1 MKEYLYYYF
10 DPKHQMIKNLPIIN
24 SYNTDN
30 TVINITD
37 INSLIT
43 LIHNA
48 RTPSTILFDETGLA
62 DISKNLT
69 NIKKLRHV
77 HLLLV
82 NSTNDN
88 YLSINPA
95 NWQVISLLA
104 QGTIVEPEV
113 DLTNINISYPHKE
126 SKSKA
131 NVNKQI
137 NAIKSNNA
145 EADTSPEVSA
155 SRLDT
160 AKAANATVKPKA
172 AKKKTKQKSQS
183 DIKPAKAPKV
193 NPKIAVALP
202 SETKDSGDNE
212 KNEKNKIDETS
223 NAVNTNIDTKP
234 ISPKPEKDNSSSKV
248 EQTITTEDKTKAS
261 DDISPIKP
269 TKESDTVIFSNSK
282 DNTSVKENSTINTT
296 TPEVEQGVVFGN
308 NPKVAEQKNIIK
320 PDTNEVSDAIIPD
333 NDATSDNTSQ
343 TVIFSNKQDKAET
356 SNQPD
361 TTVKEQNIVQTN
373 NTPVDDEDFLAETIN
388 SKPKKKDKPQQP
400 KPTTDDDGVNI
411 LEDTMKKMK
420 F

>member
-30 TVINITD
+30 TVIHITD

-77 HLLLV
+77 HLLFV

-88 YLSINPA
+88 YLSVNPA

-131 NVNKQI
+131 NANKQA
-137 NAIKSNNA
+137 NVVKSNNA
-145 EADTSPEVSA
+145 ETNTSPEVS
-155 SRLDT
+155 SSSLGT
-160 AKAANATVKPKA
+160 AKADNTTVKPKTV
-172 AKKKTKQKSQS
+172 KKKTNQKSQS
-183 DIKPAKAPKV
+183 DIKPAKAPKI
-193 NPKIAVALP
+193 NPKIAVTLP
-202 SETKDSGDNE
+202 SETKDNGDNE
-212 KNEKNKIDETS
+212 RNKSDETS
-223 NAVNTNIDTKP
+223 NAVNTSTDAKP
-234 ISPKPEKDNSSSKV
+234 ISPKPKEDKSSSKI

-261 DDISPIKP
+261 DGISPMKP
-269 TKESDTVIFSNSK
+269 NKETDTIVFSNSK
-282 DNTSVKENSTINTT
+282 DNTSVKEDNNINTT
-296 TPEVEQGVVFGN
+296 TPEVAQGVVFGN
-308 NPKVAEQKNIIK
+308 NPKVTEQKNIIK
-320 PDTNEVSDAIIPD
+320 SDTNEVSDVTIPD
-333 NDATSDNTSQ
+333 NDVTSDNTSQ

-361 TTVKEQNIVQTN
+361 TTVNEQNIAKTN